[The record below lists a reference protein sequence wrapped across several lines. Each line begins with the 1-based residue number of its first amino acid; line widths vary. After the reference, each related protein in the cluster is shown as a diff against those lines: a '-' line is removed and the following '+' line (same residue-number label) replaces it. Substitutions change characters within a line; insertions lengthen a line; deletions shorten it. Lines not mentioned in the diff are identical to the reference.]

1 MKKFLA
7 LIVVLNM
14 VSVVNAALSWNVD
27 SITLDIGEVG
37 VVTIISDNSS
47 PYDVAMGNDASTVA
61 QIMNVISPLSVPYP
75 EVQTTAIEGPPPG
88 WWQLTVWSEAVIPS
102 GTHWEVGIIGL
113 AVGSYSLN
121 SDYYETAG
129 SNDILSITVIPE
141 PMTLSLLALG
151 VLTLLRKRRP

>member
-14 VSVVNAALSWNVD
+14 VSVANAALSWNVD
-27 SITLDIGEVG
+27 SITLDIGEVE
-37 VVTIISDNSS
+37 VVNIISDNPS
-47 PYDVAMGNDASTVA
+47 PYTVWMGNDASTVA
-61 QIMNVISPLSVPYP
+61 EIVNAISPLSGPYP
-75 EVQTTAIEGPPPG
+75 EIQTTAIEGPPG
-88 WWQLTVWSEAVIPS
+88 WWELTVWSEGFIPA
-102 GTHWEVGIIGL
+102 GTHWEVSIRGM
-113 AVGSYSLN
+113 AEGSYSLN
-121 SDYYETAG
+121 SDYYEDAG

>member
-27 SITLDIGEVG
+27 SITLDIGEVE
-37 VVTIISDNSS
+37 VVNIISDNSS
-47 PYDVAMGNDASTVA
+47 SYTAIWMGNDASTVA
-61 QIMNVISPLSVPYP
+61 EIVNVISFYP
-75 EVQTTAIEGPPPG
+75 EDAEIDIEGPPG
-88 WWQLTVWSEAVIPS
+88 WWVLTLVLEGLPA
-102 GTHWEVGIIGL
+102 GTHWEVSIRGL
-113 AVGSYSLN
+113 AEGSYSLN
-121 SDYYETAG
+121 SDYYGAAG

-141 PMTLSLLALG
+141 PMTLFLLALG